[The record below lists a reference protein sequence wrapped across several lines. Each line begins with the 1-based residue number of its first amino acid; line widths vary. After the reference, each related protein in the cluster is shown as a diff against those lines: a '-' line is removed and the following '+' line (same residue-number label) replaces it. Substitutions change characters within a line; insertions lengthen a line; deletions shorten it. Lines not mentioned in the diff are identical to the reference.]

1 MRFRSTMAADLWH
14 HWRMGYAMRNP
25 GTAILRRECGRAMA
39 VKDNV
44 ADLRSN
50 SRGVIT
56 PTLSRG
62 PELT

>member
-1 MRFRSTMAADLWH
+1 MA
-14 HWRMGYAMRNP
+14 
-25 GTAILRRECGRAMA
+25 I
-39 VKDNV
+39 KDNV